1 MADVSLGDRGERR
14 REAINLRF
22 VDKLAEDVRE
32 AARLAVE
39 YTSKPYGELSDAER
53 YAVRYHIIVV
63 AEALTALLLHLAR
76 RGLGVRPETPLHA
89 LRALRDAGLVRDDE
103 YRDAV
108 GIIRLRNLLVHRYWA
123 IDDKRIYD
131 NVRGDFENLLK
142 LVERLRAYARGEV

>member
-1 MADVSLGDRGERR
+1 M
-14 REAINLRF
+14 
-22 VDKLAEDVRE
+22 
-32 AARLAVE
+32 
-39 YTSKPYGELSDAER
+39 
-53 YAVRYHIIVV
+53 RYHIIVV

-108 GIIRLRNLLVHRYWA
+108 GIIRLRNLLIHRYWA
-123 IDDKRIYD
+123 VDDRRIYD
-131 NVRGDFENLLK
+131 SVRGDFEDLLK